1 MAEQAPEIA
10 QDFQGAIDEMLRLD
24 PGRGFAFRIE
34 RAHFHVE
41 QTKRGTLSRKEAL
54 HSIFRLLAPY
64 FDSIFRDGYAALLAH
79 TKKMLRDNNPRAST
93 HYEDGLEVLLNELE
107 FRKGFHGQKDIYDEP
122 L

>member
-1 MAEQAPEIA
+1 MPEPA
-10 QDFQGAIDEMLRLD
+10 VSQQDFSGAIEEMLRLE

-34 RAHFHVE
+34 RAHFHIE
-41 QTKRGTLSRKEAL
+41 QTKRGTLSRKDAL
-54 HSIFRLLAPY
+54 HSLFRLMSPY
-64 FDSIFRDGYAALLAH
+64 FDPRFRKGYENLV
-79 TKKMLRDNNPRAST
+79 TKTKAMLEAKNPRAST